1 MRLTVLIDNR
11 PSPCGSLH
19 HEHGLAMHFTYKG
32 KSFLVDTGASAL
44 FAGNARA
51 LGIDIADVDY
61 LVLSHAH
68 ADHTGGLRAFLE
80 LNSKAQVYL
89 SQIVIGN
96 SFCSTR
102 RGAKRDISPDGS
114 LFGQYSSRFVPLT
127 GDIELCEG
135 VAIISDIRCAGD
147 CPKANATLL
156 KNDLPDDFS
165 HEICLT
171 VESVSG
177 RVVLSPCSHKGVT
190 NILDSIPGN
199 VVHFVGGLHLL
210 DIDENTSYESEDELH
225 AIALAIKARGTHLHT
240 GHCTGECAKRVLSQ
254 VLGASFSEFFTG
266 YAAEL

>member
-1 MRLTVLIDNR
+1 MQLTVLIDNI

-19 HEHGLAMHFTYKG
+19 HEHGLAMHFAYKG

-44 FAGNARA
+44 FADNARA

-89 SQIVIGN
+89 SHDVIGS
-96 SFCSTR
+96 SFFSTR
-102 RGAKRDISPDGS
+102 RGAKRDISPDSS
-114 LFGQYSSRFVPLT
+114 LFAQYSGRFVPLK
-127 GDIELCEG
+127 GNAELCEG
-135 VAIISDIRCAGD
+135 VAIVSDIRCAGNR
-147 CPKANATLL
+147 PKANATLL

-171 VESVSG
+171 VETGLG

-190 NILDSIPGN
+190 NILDSIPGD
-199 VVHFVGGLHLL
+199 VAHFVGGLHLL
-210 DIDENTSYESEDELH
+210 DIDENTSYESDDELR
-225 AIALAIKARGTHLHT
+225 AIALAVKARGTHLHT
-240 GHCTGECAKRVLSQ
+240 GHCTGERAKRVLSQ
-254 VLGASFSEFFTG
+254 VLGTSFSEFFTG
-266 YAAEL
+266 YAVEL

>member
-1 MRLTVLIDNR
+1 MRLTVLIDNM

-44 FAGNARA
+44 FADNARA

-89 SQIVIGN
+89 SHDVIGS
-96 SFCSTR
+96 SFFSTR

-114 LFGQYSSRFVPLT
+114 LFGQYSGRFVPLA
-127 GDIELCEG
+127 GNIQLCDG

-156 KNDLPDDFS
+156 KNDFPDDFS

-171 VESVSG
+171 VETGSG
-177 RVVLSPCSHKGVT
+177 RVVLSPCSHKGIT
-190 NILDSIPGN
+190 NMLDSIMGD
-199 VVHFVGGLHLL
+199 VAHFVGGLHLL
-210 DIDENTSYESEDELH
+210 DIDENTSYESDDELR
-225 AIALAIKARGTHLHT
+225 AIASAVKSRGVHLHT
-240 GHCTGECAKRVLSQ
+240 GHCTGDRAKRVLSQ

-266 YAAEL
+266 YVAEF